1 MLYLY
6 HKVVSKNI
14 LHQNAHGAVKSPTD
28 RDRCQR
34 TMNASPVLQ
43 LNKQLQCTNVNR
55 VPLLLIIIQL
65 LPIHT
70 GIQKLYRPG
79 SPCLD

>member
-1 MLYLY
+1 MLTVPL
-6 HKVVSKNI
+6 S
-14 LHQNAHGAVKSPTD
+14 HQQTEIDANAQCITGTK
-28 RDRCQR
+28 
-34 TMNASPVLQ
+34 